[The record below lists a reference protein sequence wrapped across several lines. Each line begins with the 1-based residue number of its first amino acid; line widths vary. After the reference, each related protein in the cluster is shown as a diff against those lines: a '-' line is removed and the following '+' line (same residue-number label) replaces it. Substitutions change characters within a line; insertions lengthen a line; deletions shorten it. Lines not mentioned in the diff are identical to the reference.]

1 MKEENIE
8 RLRRMRR
15 AHFYYGGIGLIL
27 FAIILGIITM
37 LSHLGVMQ
45 VSSDWIFALLWGIGD
60 YIFFGIYFLW
70 LAREIKKIIES

>member
-1 MKEENIE
+1 MKEGNIE
-8 RLRRMRR
+8 RLRKMRR
-15 AHFYYGGIGLIL
+15 AHFYYGGIGLIV

-37 LSHLGVMQ
+37 LSYLGVIPA
-45 VSSDWIFALLWGIGD
+45 SSDWIFALLWGIGD